1 MPRSRN
7 KVASRNRRRRMMKH
21 AKGYWG
27 LRSHVW
33 TVAKNHIEKGWTH
46 AYRDR
51 RLKKRQYRRL
61 WIVRINAAARLN
73 GTTYSRLIGALN
85 TKGLDINRKVLA
97 NIAMHNPEAFT
108 AIVKHVQAGG
118 SVFAAAGRADED
130 LLEADVHVGMK
141 ERTDTIHIGDARD
154 VTLRILRDHFGQ
166 RLNLLATMAK
176 HLADTIQNNARHS

>member
-7 KVASRNRRRRMMKH
+7 KVASRNRRRRMMQH

-33 TVAKNHIEKGWTH
+33 TIAKNHVEKGWTH
-46 AYRDR
+46 AFRDR

-85 TKGLDINRKVLA
+85 KKGININRKVLA
-97 NIAMHNPEAFT
+97 GIATNQPEAFT
-108 AIVKHVQAGG
+108 TIVNFVN
-118 SVFAAAGRADED
+118 D
-130 LLEADVHVGMK
+130 
-141 ERTDTIHIGDARD
+141 
-154 VTLRILRDHFGQ
+154 
-166 RLNLLATMAK
+166 
-176 HLADTIQNNARHS
+176 